1 MAFARFVTLTSCFAL
16 ASGQNAVWE
25 PTDLATASDPWTR
38 AVGCWVQRCVVGLE
52 LCPWASASV
61 ENRGMRV
68 VVSDGDADAVL
79 ACVRDELALLAALT
93 DVERATTL
101 IASTRAFARF
111 DDFLAGAEQVEA
123 LIERSAAAA
132 GAVQLAT
139 FHPEYRFA
147 GTKKEDASNY
157 TNRSPLPIYHLLR
170 EREVAQALSG
180 GRMDRDDVWERNVAR
195 TRALG
200 RTHMRRLVESCRP
213 RLL

>member
-1 MAFARFVTLTSCFAL
+1 MAMAIMAFSIAGFFIV
-16 ASGQNAVWE
+16 ASGQKVWE
-25 PTDLATASDPWTR
+25 PTELHTASDPWTR
-38 AVGCWVQRCVVGLE
+38 SVGCWVQTCVVGLE
-52 LCPWASASV
+52 LCPWASAAV

-68 VVSDGDADAVL
+68 VISDGDADAVL

-101 IASTRAFARF
+101 IASTSAFEHF
-111 DDFLAGAEQVEA
+111 DDFLAGAEQIEE
-123 LIERSAAAA
+123 LIEGSAL

-139 FHPEYRFA
+139 FHPDYRFA

-180 GRMDRDDVWERNVAR
+180 GRIDRDDVWERNVAR
-195 TRALG
+195 TRSLG
-200 RTHMRRLVESCRP
+200 RTHMRKLVDSCRP
-213 RLL
+213 RVV

>member
-1 MAFARFVTLTSCFAL
+1 MVAALVLLTTIAI
-16 ASGQNAVWE
+16 AQTGWE
-25 PTDLATASDPWTR
+25 PTDLDAASDPWTR
-38 AVGCWVQRCVVGLE
+38 SVGCWVQTCVVGLE

-68 VVSDGDADAVL
+68 VVSDGDEDAVL
-79 ACVRDELALLAALT
+79 ACVRDELALLEALA

-101 IASTRAFARF
+101 VASTSAFARF
-111 DDFLAGAEQVEA
+111 DDFLAGAERVEE
-123 LIERSAAAA
+123 LIETSAR

-147 GTKKEDASNY
+147 ATKKEDASNY

-180 GRMDRDDVWERNVAR
+180 GRVDRDDVWERNVAR
-195 TRALG
+195 TRGLG
-200 RTHMRRLVESCRP
+200 RSYMRKLVDSCRP
-213 RLL
+213 RFL